1 MEDRRHNGQDC
12 RELLSVG
19 NRLDNLE
26 DSVHT
31 AITEL
36 KSVVSRVHEL
46 EVADGALGTSVK
58 FIQDIVE
65 KHAESSKKFQRWM
78 FAVAAYLTIVAT
90 DPFHQ
95 AVIRFIKVP

>member
-1 MEDRRHNGQDC
+1 MERRHDPSDC

-36 KSVVSRVHEL
+36 KSVVSRVHDL
-46 EVADGALGTSVK
+46 EIADGALGTSVK

-65 KHAESSKKFQRWM
+65 KHAESTKKFQRWM
-78 FAVAAYLTIVAT
+78 FVVAAYLTLIAT
-90 DPFHQ
+90 DPVHQ
-95 AVIRFIKVP
+95 AILRFLKVP